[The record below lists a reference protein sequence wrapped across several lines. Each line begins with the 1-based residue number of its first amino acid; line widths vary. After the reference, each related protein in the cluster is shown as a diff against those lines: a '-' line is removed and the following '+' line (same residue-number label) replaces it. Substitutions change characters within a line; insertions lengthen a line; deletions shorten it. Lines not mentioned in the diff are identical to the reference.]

1 MLYNGFPS
9 IGKFW
14 SCGYI
19 SFHPFDFLSRWKMD
33 LLFHCVASDFYCADW
48 DGLCDHLRDVLW
60 ENSLS
65 FSLNLV
71 LLLLLRIVV
80 GEFKLELMYIFLSG
94 NIRSPFFICM
104 FFSCFFCSHSSWK
117 SSESKVKFRQAINI
131 CKRVLEAAELAYANK
146 TKASIFSQKLGSVK
160 FSNY

>member
-1 MLYNGFPS
+1 MVNSYNFKWSQMTLILLSQMALLRWLTQLDSWLWLSQSFSFGFIFCCNKYLLYNGFPS

-60 ENSLS
+60 EN
-65 FSLNLV
+65 F
-71 LLLLLRIVV
+71 
-80 GEFKLELMYIFLSG
+80 FKLGASCVPKDCSGWVQVGTDVYISQCKYQVTLFHLHVFQLLFLQS
-94 NIRSPFFICM
+94 
-104 FFSCFFCSHSSWK
+104 
-117 SSESKVKFRQAINI
+117 
-131 CKRVLEAAELAYANK
+131 
-146 TKASIFSQKLGSVK
+146 
-160 FSNY
+160 